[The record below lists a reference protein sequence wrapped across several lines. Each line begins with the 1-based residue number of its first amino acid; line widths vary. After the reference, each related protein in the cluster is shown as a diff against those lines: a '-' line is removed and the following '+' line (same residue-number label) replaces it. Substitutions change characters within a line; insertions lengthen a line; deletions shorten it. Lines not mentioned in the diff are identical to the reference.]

1 MGRQQRPSPPPGLF
15 STPGSEDAVLGWAIP
30 VIAAVV
36 LVATCG
42 VWLAAEISWL
52 TGGHR
57 QPGWPVAYARAV
69 LAGRAAW
76 PDAAGWSGL
85 AAATVVLMIVGF
97 WLASRVTARRGRAH
111 RCDQVARYLAPRRDR
126 VRLGPRARAA
136 ESGRLDGPGAVL
148 ATTNKRDM
156 SDATLAL
163 RGRRGRTWL
172 FDPQG
177 LASNGTPAFTYDLL
191 AAVTDVSSAQ
201 KLAAIF

>member
-111 RCDQVARYLAPRRDR
+111 RCDQVARYLAPERRSR
-126 VRLGPRARAA
+126 G
-136 ESGRLDGPGAVL
+136 GW
-148 ATTNKRDM
+148 T
-156 SDATLAL
+156 
-163 RGRRGRTWL
+163 GRRGRDRRWA
-172 FDPQG
+172 G
-177 LASNGTPAFTYDLL
+177 SCRGGGWRARGRRMSASTCGEPGWARPP
-191 AAVTDVSSAQ
+191 SG
-201 KLAAIF
+201 